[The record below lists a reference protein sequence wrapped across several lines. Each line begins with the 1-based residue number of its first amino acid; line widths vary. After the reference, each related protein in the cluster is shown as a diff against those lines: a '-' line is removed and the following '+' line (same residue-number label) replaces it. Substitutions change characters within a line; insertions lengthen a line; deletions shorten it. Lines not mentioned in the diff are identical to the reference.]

1 MITPVSSPKQH
12 LHIHNPNIHRI
23 FGRIEG
29 SQTGIIWL
37 RQYRLFHFKRWEIEF
52 YRFLFKNQH
61 IKCKVMYLVKRRGG
75 EQKNQFAVLIC
86 DNQFKFNSSKS
97 YLITWKNKYKSCFL
111 NFENVNF
118 EKIMLLF
125 HLFFGVKQRLQFYLV
140 L

>member
-1 MITPVSSPKQH
+1 
-12 LHIHNPNIHRI
+12 
-23 FGRIEG
+23 
-29 SQTGIIWL
+29 
-37 RQYRLFHFKRWEIEF
+37 
-52 YRFLFKNQH
+52 
-61 IKCKVMYLVKRRGG
+61 MYLVKRRGG